1 MDSSY
6 TVVGI
11 ITIGLLVVFFVQ
23 YMQRDPIRIGAKG
36 ESRVAR
42 ELRRLNP
49 KEYIVLNDLVVKT
62 SRGSS
67 QIDHVVISIYGIFV
81 IETKTY
87 RGWIHGNEN
96 SEYWTQSIYHQRTQ
110 FRNPIRQNWSHIYAL
125 KNFLSTYSL
134 QDEQAN
140 RFLLNPKAIPF
151 FPIVVFAGTAEL
163 KNVYTNVPVVHTPEL
178 IRLIRTMSREPS
190 LSVHQVKQL
199 AAILMRSS
207 IQSGTTRSRHIK
219 QVEKHTRAVKT
230 CIDTGICP
238 RCGGILVRRNGSYG
252 PFYGCSNYPR
262 CTYTRKTL

>member
-11 ITIGLLVVFFVQ
+11 ITIGLLVVFFVR

-96 SEYWTQSIYHQRTQ
+96 SEYWTQSIYHQSE
-110 FRNPIRQNWSHIYAL
+110 FNGAPL
-125 KNFLSTYSL
+125 PLDLS
-134 QDEQAN
+134 
-140 RFLLNPKAIPF
+140 KA
-151 FPIVVFAGTAEL
+151 
-163 KNVYTNVPVVHTPEL
+163 YH
-178 IRLIRTMSREPS
+178 
-190 LSVHQVKQL
+190 
-199 AAILMRSS
+199 
-207 IQSGTTRSRHIK
+207 
-219 QVEKHTRAVKT
+219 
-230 CIDTGICP
+230 
-238 RCGGILVRRNGSYG
+238 
-252 PFYGCSNYPR
+252 
-262 CTYTRKTL
+262 